1 MEILTPKDLLTD
13 DRFEDTLWDD
23 IQDLRATPAPA
34 NDEDDQ
40 PQITDLPTLHIVPH
54 QGANR

>member
-13 DRFEDTLWDD
+13 DRFDDTLWDD

-34 NDEDDQ
+34 NEDDR